1 MTIVLKGPCLG
12 SQEKRLLGCFG
23 GGQEI
28 QFLRASRLPL
38 RVLLFVPSER
48 IQKLSFEDQSLPDY
62 R

>member
-12 SQEKRLLGCFG
+12 SQEKRLLGRFG

-28 QFLRASRLPL
+28 QLLRASRLPL
-38 RVLLFVPSER
+38 GVLLVVPSER
-48 IQKLSFEDQSLPDY
+48 NQKLSFEDQSLPDY